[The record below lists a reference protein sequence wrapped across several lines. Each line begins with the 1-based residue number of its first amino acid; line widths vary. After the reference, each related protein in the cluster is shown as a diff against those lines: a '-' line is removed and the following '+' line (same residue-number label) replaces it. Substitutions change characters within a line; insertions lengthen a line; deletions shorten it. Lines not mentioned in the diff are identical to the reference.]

1 MKMKYET
8 ECPSNKQPKKLN
20 NWMKLFKL
28 LSLRKRTNWKMS
40 SLVEVESEITQK
52 TDDEA
57 QDLDADNIA
66 AETDTNKLAE
76 DKDQEWV

>member
-8 ECPSNKQPKKLN
+8 ECPSNEQPTKLN

-40 SLVEVESEITQK
+40 SLVEVESEITQQ